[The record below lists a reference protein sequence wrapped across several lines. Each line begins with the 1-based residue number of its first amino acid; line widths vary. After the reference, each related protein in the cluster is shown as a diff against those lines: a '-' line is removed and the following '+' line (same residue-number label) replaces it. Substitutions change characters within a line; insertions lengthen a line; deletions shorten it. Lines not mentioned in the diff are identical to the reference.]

1 METSCFVVQERL
13 LNTDELLEM
22 INIEEFELPK
32 PANYDEIVKSADELF
47 AELLIRHYFN
57 RQKDLTGINYNDKL
71 SIKKE
76 SINGELH
83 FSNRSV
89 SNS

>member
-1 METSCFVVQERL
+1 MQERL
-13 LNTDELLEM
+13 LNADELLEM

-32 PANYDEIVKSADELF
+32 PVNYDEIVKSADELF

-76 SINGELH
+76 SINGELR

>member
-1 METSCFVVQERL
+1 
-13 LNTDELLEM
+13 M
-22 INIEEFELPK
+22 IRIEEFELPK

-47 AELLIRHYFN
+47 AELLIRYYFDK
-57 RQKDLTGINYNDKL
+57 RKELTGINYNDKL
-71 SIKKE
+71 SIKRE
-76 SINGELH
+76 NINGELH